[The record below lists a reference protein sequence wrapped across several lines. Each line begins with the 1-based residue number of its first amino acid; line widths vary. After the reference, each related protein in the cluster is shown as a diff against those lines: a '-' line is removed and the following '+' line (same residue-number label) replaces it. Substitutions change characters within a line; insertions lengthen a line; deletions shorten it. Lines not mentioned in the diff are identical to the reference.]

1 MASAARSSSVS
12 TEDAVLLLQGMKTC
26 KTVKSQL
33 MSCTLCS
40 SSAPHSMRYKVLSC
54 ACKYCKDAV
63 PYMTY
68 PWRLKILVCQE
79 TSDVDMHEQGDHQS
93 RARMSS
99 KPLITPQQRGF
110 IQELARENLMSMRI
124 RHALGRKFDLRP
136 AALPSLRVVQNIV
149 HHYHRTRLGGNDKR
163 KAIVEAVRRAAFSG
177 REGDHDAFT
186 FTSDYD
192 ESGMPVVG
200 NGSDAQPFLVG
211 MTTKALLRNAVRDP
225 GTFVLDAYTRAL
237 MAWRCASLAK
247 LREST
252 PTNVQLLTRCRTR
265 CPPPTPRSR
274 PAAAEAAS
282 HRCLPR
288 AARDFPSPAL
298 FLHALHLAGTAAT
311 ALELTSRRG
320 SKAMFGRFFKNKE
333 DGKSGPPGHQRQ
345 GPAADEPPV
354 GGGFFNLPPP
364 VSKPYNGQN
373 STALSNPIGGG
384 SAAGGYPPPS
394 GYNSSTQE
402 NNPMSAAP
410 GPDMFGGMSVRAPPP
425 ARYQTQTQT
434 QYGGY
439 GGAPQTTVPPAQ
451 SSGSLFNGLD
461 IAPSAPAPTVPVHDE
476 NVAAVTMPTYGG
488 EQRKSSRS
496 LGSFNYLDVAG
507 SKNADA
513 LNSSQYSRTSA
524 TSSAGTSTSRASS
537 KAVKKKKKKTF
548 RPGFGRQLSDESAAA
563 LQRGDLKE
571 DEVIQQHREGRPMSD
586 RSDSSRSSRSATN
599 PTDLA
604 HLLPPVKAGSVL
616 QGLTVHK
623 GNINTPSGGGVL
635 AGLTVHTSASPSPS
649 PAKPVDSE
657 SGGNG
662 VLSGLSIHKTP
673 SSIDDDTNESAP
685 VDEPPAPE
693 VYKKPAPSV
702 PAAPPTPEERLFNTL
717 RDFHESAVSFRQLTV
732 KQNEEEN
739 RLLERKAQLANQ
751 LTQYEMD
758 LRDVEAQQHHACEV
772 EDFEKADALNA
783 TINSVRH
790 CITLTESDVR
800 KVDSELVAFVK
811 AKEKAFANQLKST
824 RGTLRELEKF
834 REDQESERTVVR
846 NEYKLYESNQT
857 EQLQFEAE
865 RIDTEMHH
873 VSVSLENVV
882 AEKSEIEATI
892 EGQCS
897 SEFAIQAQLMEEK
910 EAVEEEV
917 RELERKLKEKLERVQ
932 QIQSSIDTAQRDI
945 DTVRGRYSR
954 QLKRIADREEGIKKT
969 KAEVESDGEHL
980 EQQRLDFQDK
990 LKQYAEDITVIG
1002 KRIGAVKKEMRAA
1015 ALLANVLE
1023 VQETR
1028 REQSMIRKKQQ
1039 TAELS
1044 SLNDAAAVAEQS
1056 FTMLS
1061 NQHEELEKSM
1071 SIHRNAIASAEAMIP
1086 RLEQEKKGAAAQRN
1100 FKEAARISKDIKAL
1114 EKDRSTAEEMVEVVE
1129 MELQDLKERIGKREV
1144 EFEEKKKEL
1153 KELEK
1158 HLELAT
1164 LQELWKEAKH
1174 LRTALRKIEKCK
1186 SEGEAASDGIDFRSS
1201 AVLLV
1206 QAEYDACM
1214 LQVETL
1220 ERKYDVSDPAKDEEV
1235 EDDESLDGED
1245 DEGSEHVSISRSSL
1259 TGKAPDVEG
1268 SDVDVEA
1275 LEDSS
1280 SALEEITAHLVE
1292 LESQIEK
1299 ATENED
1305 YDLAAR
1311 LDEKIEDLK
1320 ERQQAIEA
1328 SISHDNVRETGF
1340 LEEAEEEFNEQS
1352 EEEEDETEVEYAHE
1366 EMVSPVS
1373 AVRSQD
1379 ELTQSLETIQLRT
1392 VMLEKQIE
1400 LATENEDYDTAAA
1413 YDEELQSLREEE
1425 KSTRAQLG
1433 PANPSTDVTASSMFG
1448 GLDIKTD
1455 SPVEDHVSQGSEHE
1469 SPKDV
1474 PEPATSGPLFGGLQM
1489 SNGPA
1494 ATSES
1499 STDIPTTESVIEAEN
1514 GVEEEMAPAKAE
1526 VHSPT
1531 SSSDMKDSFFGTL
1544 EVANNNASLVAPSAS
1559 GSMFGGLHMSG
1570 NFQVSS
1576 SSVSSHE
1583 KADED
1588 GEDEDV
1594 DASAAPVDSG
1604 DMFGGLQLSSGPSDV
1619 EDAQTEPVSEA
1630 PVDMFG
1636 GLQLSS
1642 SEVGTS
1648 SESASTVAHT
1658 DMFGG
1663 LQLSSSAVS
1672 ESASVPTEASSDMFG
1687 GLQLSNSAVAA
1698 ASTEAESA
1706 MESDDSTKNEGD
1718 GRMSIHEL
1726 SEHNTK
1732 DALSETGQDA
1742 MQP

>member
-1 MASAARSSSVS
+1 
-12 TEDAVLLLQGMKTC
+12 
-26 KTVKSQL
+26 
-33 MSCTLCS
+33 
-40 SSAPHSMRYKVLSC
+40 
-54 ACKYCKDAV
+54 
-63 PYMTY
+63 
-68 PWRLKILVCQE
+68 
-79 TSDVDMHEQGDHQS
+79 
-93 RARMSS
+93 
-99 KPLITPQQRGF
+99 
-110 IQELARENLMSMRI
+110 MRI
-124 RHALGRKFDLRP
+124 RHALGRKFEMRP
-136 AALPSLRVVQNIV
+136 AALPSLRVVQSIV
-149 HHYHRTRLGGNDKR
+149 HHYHRTRLGGSDKR

-177 REGDHDAFT
+177 REDDHDVFT

-192 ESGMPVVG
+192 ESGMPVAG
-200 NGSDAQPFLVG
+200 NGSDARPFLVG
-211 MTTKALLRNAVRDP
+211 MATKALLWNAVRDP

-247 LREST
+247 LRE
-252 PTNVQLLTRCRTR
+252 
-265 CPPPTPRSR
+265 RSR
-274 PAAAEAAS
+274 GLSSELVALVFRSMYDLHFSQNEAEFCE
-282 HRCLPR
+282 RKERML
-288 AARDFPSPAL
+288 AL
-298 FLHALHLAGTAAT
+298 WDEHVDLATFSVYVKEQWLQGNFKNWQLMRVSVTHVSVIVLRFLHALHLAGTAAT

-373 STALSNPIGGG
+373 STATSKPIGGG

-425 ARYQTQTQT
+425 AANNKAGRYQTQTQT

-461 IAPSAPAPTVPVHDE
+461 VAPSAPAPTVPVHDE

-496 LGSFNYLDVAG
+496 SGSFNYLDVAG

-524 TSSAGTSTSRASS
+524 TSSTGTSTSRASS

-623 GNINTPSGGGVL
+623 GSINTPSGGGVL

-673 SSIDDDTNESAP
+673 SSIDDDANESAP

-1153 KELEK
+1153 KEMEK

-1235 EDDESLDGED
+1235 EDDDDDESLDGED

-1379 ELTQSLETIQLRT
+1379 QLTQSLETIQLRT

-1425 KSTRAQLG
+1425 KSIRSQLG
-1433 PANPSTDVTASSMFG
+1433 PANPNTDVTASSMFG

-1474 PEPATSGPLFGGLQM
+1474 PEPAASGPLFGGLQM

-1499 STDIPTTESVIEAEN
+1499 STTESVIEAEN
-1514 GVEEEMAPAKAE
+1514 GVEEEIAPAKAE

-1588 GEDEDV
+1588 EDGEDDDV

-1604 DMFGGLQLSSGPSDV
+1604 DIFGGLQLSSGPSDV

-1642 SEVGTS
+1642 SAVGTS

-1698 ASTEAESA
+1698 ASTETEVESA
-1706 MESDDSTKNEGD
+1706 KESDDSTKNEGD

-1742 MQP
+1742 TQP

>member
-1 MASAARSSSVS
+1 
-12 TEDAVLLLQGMKTC
+12 
-26 KTVKSQL
+26 
-33 MSCTLCS
+33 
-40 SSAPHSMRYKVLSC
+40 
-54 ACKYCKDAV
+54 
-63 PYMTY
+63 
-68 PWRLKILVCQE
+68 
-79 TSDVDMHEQGDHQS
+79 
-93 RARMSS
+93 
-99 KPLITPQQRGF
+99 
-110 IQELARENLMSMRI
+110 
-124 RHALGRKFDLRP
+124 
-136 AALPSLRVVQNIV
+136 
-149 HHYHRTRLGGNDKR
+149 
-163 KAIVEAVRRAAFSG
+163 
-177 REGDHDAFT
+177 
-186 FTSDYD
+186 
-192 ESGMPVVG
+192 
-200 NGSDAQPFLVG
+200 
-211 MTTKALLRNAVRDP
+211 
-225 GTFVLDAYTRAL
+225 
-237 MAWRCASLAK
+237 
-247 LREST
+247 
-252 PTNVQLLTRCRTR
+252 
-265 CPPPTPRSR
+265 
-274 PAAAEAAS
+274 
-282 HRCLPR
+282 
-288 AARDFPSPAL
+288 
-298 FLHALHLAGTAAT
+298 
-311 ALELTSRRG
+311 
-320 SKAMFGRFFKNKE
+320 MFGRFFKNKE

-345 GPAADEPPV
+345 GPAADEPPA

-364 VSKPYNGQN
+364 VSKPYNGQS
-373 STALSNPIGGG
+373 STVPSNPVGGN
-384 SAAGGYPPPS
+384 AATGGYPAPS
-394 GYNSSTQE
+394 GYSSSAQE
-402 NNPMSAAP
+402 NNSMTGAPAAAP
-410 GPDMFGGMSVRAPPP
+410 APDMFGGMSVRAPP
-425 ARYQTQTQT
+425 ANNKAGRYQSQTQNQT

-439 GGAPQTTVPPAQ
+439 GAQQ
-451 SSGSLFNGLD
+451 SSMPPTQPGGSLFSGLD
-461 IAPSAPAPTVPVHDE
+461 VAPSAPAPSIPAHEE
-476 NVAAVTMPTYGG
+476 NVAVTMPTYG
-488 EQRKSSRS
+488 EQRKSTRS
-496 LGSFNYLDVAG
+496 SGSFNYLDVAG
-507 SKNADA
+507 SKTSDP

-524 TSSAGTSTSRASS
+524 TSSTGTSASRSSS
-537 KAVKKKKKKTF
+537 KVVKKKKKKTF

-571 DEVIQQHREGRPMSD
+571 DDVIQQHREGRLMSD

-604 HLLPPVKAGSVL
+604 HLLPPVKSGSVL

-623 GNINTPSGGGVL
+623 GSTPSGGVL

-673 SSIDDDTNESAP
+673 TTEDDTNESAP
-685 VDEPPAPE
+685 VEEPPAPE
-693 VYKKPAPSV
+693 VYKKPAPV
-702 PAAPPTPEERLFNTL
+702 APAAPPTPEERLFNTL

-910 EAVEEEV
+910 KAVEEEV

-932 QIQSSIDTAQRDI
+932 EIQASIDTAQRDI

-990 LKQYAEDITVIG
+990 LKQYAENISVIG

-1129 MELQDLKERIGKREV
+1129 MELQDLKERIAKREV

-1153 KELEK
+1153 KEMEK

-1186 SEGEAASDGIDFRSS
+1186 SEGEAANDGIDFRSS
-1201 AVLLV
+1201 AMLLV

-1220 ERKYDVSDPAKDEEV
+1220 EKKYDVSDPAKDEEV
-1235 EDDESLDGED
+1235 DDDDDESIDGED
-1245 DEGSEHVSISRSSL
+1245 NEESDHVSISRSSL
-1259 TGKAPDVEG
+1259 TGKVTDIDG

-1280 SALEEITAHLVE
+1280 SALEEIAAQLVE

-1328 SISHDNVRETGF
+1328 SISQEVRETESVEDGE
-1340 LEEAEEEFNEQS
+1340 EEATNHDHL
-1352 EEEEDETEVEYAHE
+1352 EEEEDDAEVEYAHE
-1366 EMVSPVS
+1366 EMVSPVC

-1425 KSTRAQLG
+1425 KDICAQLG
-1433 PANPSTDVTASSMFG
+1433 SAVPTDVTASSMFG
-1448 GLDIKTD
+1448 GLDVKTN
-1455 SPVEDHVSQGSEHE
+1455 SPADAAESQESEHE
-1469 SPKDV
+1469 SPKEEIA
-1474 PEPATSGPLFGGLQM
+1474 EPATSGSLFGGLQM

-1494 ATSES
+1494 TES
-1499 STDIPTTESVIEAEN
+1499 PTDIPTTELAVDAEN
-1514 GVEEEMAPAKAE
+1514 EVAGAEEAAAKAE
-1526 VHSPT
+1526 VLSPT
-1531 SSSDMKDSFFGTL
+1531 SSSDMKDSFFGTP
-1544 EVANNNASLVAPSAS
+1544 EVSNPNASLVAPSAS
-1559 GSMFGGLHMSG
+1559 GSLFGGLQVSG

-1576 SSVSSHE
+1576 SSVSSLE

-1588 GEDEDV
+1588 KDDDDV
-1594 DASAAPVDSG
+1594 DTNAAPVDSGDMFNGLQLSSGPGDVEKAPTEPVSDAPG
-1604 DMFGGLQLSSGPSDV
+1604 DMFGGLQLSSS
-1619 EDAQTEPVSEA
+1619 A
-1630 PVDMFG
+1630 
-1636 GLQLSS
+1636 
-1642 SEVGTS
+1642 VGTS
-1648 SESASTVAHT
+1648 SSEPATETAS

-1672 ESASVPTEASSDMFG
+1672 ASVSAPTEASSDMFG
-1687 GLQLSNSAVAA
+1687 GLQLSDSAVAV
-1698 ASTEAESA
+1698 STETEVDAVK
-1706 MESDDSTKNEGD
+1706 ESDDDSPKNEGD

-1726 SEHNTK
+1726 SEHNDK
-1732 DALSETGQDA
+1732 DAVSEA
-1742 MQP
+1742 QP

>member
-1 MASAARSSSVS
+1 
-12 TEDAVLLLQGMKTC
+12 
-26 KTVKSQL
+26 
-33 MSCTLCS
+33 
-40 SSAPHSMRYKVLSC
+40 
-54 ACKYCKDAV
+54 
-63 PYMTY
+63 
-68 PWRLKILVCQE
+68 
-79 TSDVDMHEQGDHQS
+79 
-93 RARMSS
+93 
-99 KPLITPQQRGF
+99 
-110 IQELARENLMSMRI
+110 
-124 RHALGRKFDLRP
+124 
-136 AALPSLRVVQNIV
+136 
-149 HHYHRTRLGGNDKR
+149 
-163 KAIVEAVRRAAFSG
+163 
-177 REGDHDAFT
+177 
-186 FTSDYD
+186 
-192 ESGMPVVG
+192 
-200 NGSDAQPFLVG
+200 
-211 MTTKALLRNAVRDP
+211 
-225 GTFVLDAYTRAL
+225 
-237 MAWRCASLAK
+237 
-247 LREST
+247 
-252 PTNVQLLTRCRTR
+252 
-265 CPPPTPRSR
+265 
-274 PAAAEAAS
+274 
-282 HRCLPR
+282 
-288 AARDFPSPAL
+288 
-298 FLHALHLAGTAAT
+298 
-311 ALELTSRRG
+311 
-320 SKAMFGRFFKNKE
+320 MFGRFFKNKE

-345 GPAADEPPV
+345 GLAADEPPV

-364 VSKPYNGQN
+364 VAKPYNGQN
-373 STALSNPIGGG
+373 STAPVGGGG
-384 SAAGGYPPPS
+384 SAAGYPPS
-394 GYNSSTQE
+394 GYPPSTQDS
-402 NNPMSAAP
+402 NPMTAVPAP
-410 GPDMFGGMSVRAPPP
+410 APAPAPDMFGGMSVRAPP
-425 ARYQTQTQT
+425 ATKASRYQSQTQNPT

-439 GGAPQTTVPPAQ
+439 GAPQPSTQP
-451 SSGSLFNGLD
+451 SGSLFSGLD
-461 IAPSAPAPTVPVHDE
+461 VAPTGSAPTVPVHE
-476 NVAAVTMPTYGG
+476 ETAAIPTYG
-488 EQRKSSRS
+488 EQRKAARGS
-496 LGSFNYLDVAG
+496 GSFNYLDVAT
-507 SKNADA
+507 SKPTDA
-513 LNSSQYSRTSA
+513 LNSSQYSR
-524 TSSAGTSTSRASS
+524 SSSTTSRASS
-537 KAVKKKKKKTF
+537 KTGKKKKKKTF

-571 DEVIQQHREGRPMSD
+571 DDVIQQQREGRLLSD

-604 HLLPPVKAGSVL
+604 HLLPPVKTGSVL

-623 GNINTPSGGGVL
+623 TSTPSGGVL
-635 AGLTVHTSASPSPS
+635 AGLTVHTSASP
-649 PAKPVDSE
+649 AKSD
-657 SGGNG
+657 GTNG
-662 VLSGLSIHKTP
+662 ARAGLSIHKTP
-673 SSIDDDTNESAP
+673 EDDTDEPAP
-685 VDEPPAPE
+685 VEEAPAP
-693 VYKKPAPSV
+693 VTHKTPAPV
-702 PAAPPTPEERLFNTL
+702 APPTPEERLFHTL
-717 RDFHESAVSFRQLTV
+717 RDFHESAVSFRELTV

-739 RLLERKAQLANQ
+739 RLLDRKAQLAHQ

-772 EDFEKADALNA
+772 EDFDKADALNT

-834 REDQESERTVVR
+834 REDQESDRTVVR

-897 SEFAIQAQLMEEK
+897 AEFAIQAQLMEEK

-932 QIQSSIDTAQRDI
+932 EIQSSIDTAQRDI

-969 KAEVESDGEHL
+969 KAEVESDGQQL
-980 EQQRLDFQDK
+980 EQQRQDFQEK

-1002 KRIGAVKKEMRAA
+1002 RRIGAVKKEMRAA

-1100 FKEAARISKDIKAL
+1100 FKDAARISKDIKAL
-1114 EKDRSTAEEMVEVVE
+1114 EKDRATAEEMVEVVE

-1153 KELEK
+1153 KEMEK

-1186 SEGEAASDGIDFRSS
+1186 SEGDDGIDFRSS
-1201 AVLLV
+1201 AMLLV

-1214 LQVETL
+1214 LQVEML
-1220 ERKYDVSDPAKDEEV
+1220 EKKYDVCDPAKNEDV
-1235 EDDESLDGED
+1235 DDDDESVDG
-1245 DEGSEHVSISRSSL
+1245 DENDESDHVSVSRSSL
-1259 TGKAPDVEG
+1259 TGRATDIEAL
-1268 SDVDVEA
+1268 DVDVEA

-1280 SALEEITAHLVE
+1280 MALEEISAHLVE

-1320 ERQQAIEA
+1320 DRQQALQA
-1328 SISHDNVRETGF
+1328 SISQEIEENESVDEAEIDSISHELD
-1340 LEEAEEEFNEQS
+1340 EEA
-1352 EEEEDETEVEYAHE
+1352 EVEYAHE

-1379 ELTQSLETIQLRT
+1379 ELTQTVETIQVRT

-1400 LATENEDYDTAAA
+1400 LATENEDYDTAAT
-1413 YDEELQSLREEE
+1413 YDEELRTLREQE
-1425 KSTRAQLG
+1425 KDICVQLG
-1433 PANPSTDVTASSMFG
+1433 SSDVTMFG
-1448 GLDIKTD
+1448 GLDVKTD
-1455 SPVEDHVSQGSEHE
+1455 SPVGSHE
-1469 SPKDV
+1469 SVKED
-1474 PEPATSGPLFGGLQM
+1474 TSGSLFGGLQM

-1494 ATSES
+1494 TSES
-1499 STDIPTTESVIEAEN
+1499 STEVPTEAA
-1514 GVEEEMAPAKAE
+1514 VEDEDQVAEDEDAAPDKAE

-1531 SSSDMKDSFFGTL
+1531 SSDMKDSFFGTP
-1544 EVANNNASLVAPSAS
+1544 EVARPDASLVAPSAS
-1559 GSMFGGLHMSG
+1559 GSLFGGLHMSG

-1576 SSVSSHE
+1576 SSVSLVE
-1583 KADED
+1583 KTEDKKDEKDADAVR
-1588 GEDEDV
+1588 G
-1594 DASAAPVDSG
+1594 DSG
-1604 DMFGGLQLSSGPSDV
+1604 DMFNGLQLSAGPSD
-1619 EDAQTEPVSEA
+1619 AQ
-1630 PVDMFG
+1630 MG
-1636 GLQLSS
+1636 
-1642 SEVGTS
+1642 
-1648 SESASTVAHT
+1648 

-1663 LQLSSSAVS
+1663 LQLSSSAVH
-1672 ESASVPTEASSDMFG
+1672 TSDTSTDTRNEMFD
-1687 GLQLSNSAVAA
+1687 GLQLSSSAVSTTAEPIEISNDMLQLGDSAVAT
-1698 ASTEAESA
+1698 STEVDSKEYDESG
-1706 MESDDSTKNEGD
+1706 KNGE

-1726 SEHNTK
+1726 SDK
-1732 DALSETGQDA
+1732 DTVSESGQDA
-1742 MQP
+1742 TLP